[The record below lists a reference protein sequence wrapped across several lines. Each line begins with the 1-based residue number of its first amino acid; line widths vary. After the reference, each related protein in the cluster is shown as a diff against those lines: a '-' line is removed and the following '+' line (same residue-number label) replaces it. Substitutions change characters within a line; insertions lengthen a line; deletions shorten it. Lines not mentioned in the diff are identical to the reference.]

1 VVDWKSLPA
10 NLKTIRHFRGLSQ
23 ADFAKEIGIAKS
35 TLQRA
40 ERGEVISMSTIYQI
54 AGQLKVPLATLLA
67 DPEELETDLLAISF
81 LRDEVSLI
89 YMPQERRSKFLRS
102 VKKYVEA
109 LEECW
114 KEEE

>member
-1 VVDWKSLPA
+1 
-10 NLKTIRHFRGLSQ
+10 
-23 ADFAKEIGIAKS
+23 
-35 TLQRA
+35 
-40 ERGEVISMSTIYQI
+40 MSTIYQI